1 MQNFRAKNLD
11 AALAYAKVGLPV
23 IPLHS
28 IDKDA
33 CTCRHE
39 CKSPGKHPR
48 IKDWLG
54 KASINEDVI
63 KGWWFEW
70 PNSNVGIVTGRA
82 SNLLVLDVDPRHS
95 GDKSLI
101 ALEAE
106 FGVLPTTL
114 KCATGGGGAHYYFD
128 LPDMNV
134 KNRVNLRPGL
144 DVRAEGGFI
153 VAPGS
158 SHISGKDYVWSQ
170 AFSLDK
176 VAKIPHWL
184 LAEIIKPPAKTQ
196 FNTVIGEGQ
205 RNTFLT
211 SQAGYL
217 LKRGLRGNDLL
228 KELLTI
234 NNTRVSPP
242 LEFSEV
248 SRIASNV
255 SRYQPS
261 LPVAQWS
268 SAPKELPQKTFV
280 LPELKESMIPEILK
294 PWVLDIT
301 DRMQVVPEFVMVPAI
316 VSMAAVVGRQLG
328 IYPKKHDDWFA
339 VSNLWGAIVARPGSL
354 KSPTIAEAFA
364 PLESLIKKA
373 VERHNELKAEI
384 SVTEEALTF
393 ELEEKKEQLKKALKA
408 KDNEKI
414 ASIKQEVIEIQE
426 SINAGSAKEKR
437 YKTNDATIEKI
448 AHLLRDNP
456 NGLLLFRDELAGWIR
471 NLEKAGREGDR
482 EFYLEAWNGYGSY
495 TVDRVGTGTIHIP
508 ALCMSVFGGIQPS
521 KLADYIKRCQTG
533 VGDDGMLQ
541 RFQLL
546 VYPEESRD
554 WRNIDRTPN
563 KEAKDAVVDL
573 FHWLDDVRELGN
585 REDEDDIPGVRFTN
599 NAQEIFNE
607 WRTRLEVRLRSG
619 EIDNPAF
626 ESHLAK
632 FRSLVP
638 SLALIFWLC
647 EVFGSGPQN
656 GVSAS
661 ALKMA
666 IQWADFLE
674 QHAKKVYF
682 SESYTGSSSAH
693 CLAAKIKA
701 GKVEDKA
708 TLRAI
713 CRNHWSNL
721 GTKEQVEDALEVL
734 EQLGWLRI
742 SEGDNRSPASRR
754 INLHPSFLK

>member
-1 MQNFRAKNLD
+1 MQNFREKNLD

-28 IDKDA
+28 IDNGN
-33 CTCRHE
+33 CTCCQD
-39 CKSPGKHPR
+39 CKSAGKHPR
-48 IKDWLG
+48 IKEWLS

-63 KGWWFEW
+63 KGWWFDW

-82 SNLLVLDVDPRHS
+82 SNLLVVDVDPRHG
-95 GDKSLI
+95 GDKSLVD
-101 ALEAE
+101 LEAE
-106 FGVLPTTL
+106 FGSMPATL
-114 KCATGGGGAHYYFD
+114 RCTTGGGGAHYYFD
-128 LPDMNV
+128 LPDV
-134 KNRVNLRPGL
+134 EIKNRVNFRPGL

-153 VAPGS
+153 VATPS
-158 SHISGKDYVWSQ
+158 THISGKDYAWCQ
-170 AFSLDK
+170 KFSLEKLAK
-176 VAKIPHWL
+176 VPQWL
-184 LAEIIKPPAKTQ
+184 LNEILKPAAKPH
-196 FNTVIGEGQ
+196 FNSTIGEGQ

-228 KELLTI
+228 KELLNI
-234 NNTRVSPP
+234 NSARVSPP
-242 LEFSEV
+242 LEFNEV
-248 SRIASNV
+248 ARIASNV

-261 LPVAQWS
+261 QPIVQWL
-268 SAPKELPQKTFV
+268 SAPKELPQKTFA

-316 VSMAAVVGRQLG
+316 ASMAAVIGRQLG
-328 IYPKKHDDWFA
+328 IYPKKHDDWFT
-339 VSNLWGAIVARPGSL
+339 VPNLWGAIVARPGSL

-373 VERHNELKAEI
+373 VEAHSEQKAEI
-384 SVTEEALTF
+384 SVAEETLLF

-414 ASIKQEVIEIQE
+414 ASIKQEVVQIQE

-437 YKTNDATIEKI
+437 YKTNDATVEKI

-495 TVDRVGTGTIHIP
+495 TVDRVGTGTIHVP

-546 VYPEESRD
+546 VYPEESRN
-554 WRNIDRTPN
+554 WRNIDRLPN
-563 KEAKDAVVDL
+563 KEAKEAVIDL
-573 FHWLDDVRELGN
+573 FHWLDNVRELGSAE
-585 REDEDDIPGVRFTN
+585 EDDDIPGVRFSN
-599 NAQEIFNE
+599 GAQEIFNE

-647 EVFGSGPQN
+647 EVFGTGPQN

-661 ALKMA
+661 ALRMA

-674 QHAKKVYF
+674 QHAKKIYF
-682 SESYTGSSSAH
+682 SESQADSSSAH

-713 CRNHWSNL
+713 CRNHWANL

-734 EQLGWLRI
+734 EQLGWLRV
-742 SEGDNRSPASRR
+742 SEGDSRSPVSRR
-754 INLHPSFLK
+754 INLHPSFCK